1 MRRPTPGWGVRD
13 MWRGH
18 RAAAGVAACT
28 TALALACTP
37 QAGRRADHA
46 SPAKPAGGGSPSV
59 ATCPLTGMPMASER
73 PVSRP
78 GVAVVVADSPAARPQ
93 AGLDVADVVFQE
105 PVEGGG
111 AWFLAIFHCADAPE
125 VGPVRDPHLVD
136 AAILAQYL
144 PVLLGYAGDRP
155 LPPALASEGSGVE
168 SYDARS
174 SASAFFRDRTRRP
187 PHNLFTSTE
196 KLRGLSSTS
205 GSPSP
210 LEFARPSSA
219 SSAGQALLA
228 AESSPSSTAGRTL
241 TLAYSD
247 ENTRYVYDPAAGNYR
262 RFVGSE
268 PHMAKSG
275 SQIRVSNVVVVWVEV
290 GEVEA
295 RDAAGNRAPDARLE
309 GEGDALLLQGGTER
323 GGRWRREAGQGRVE
337 LVDRTGSPLR
347 LRPGNTWIHLLP
359 NTRPAYVG

>member
-13 MWRGH
+13 TWRGH
-18 RAAAGVAACT
+18 RAAAGVAVCT

-37 QAGRRADHA
+37 QAGRSERASRSA
-46 SPAKPAGGGSPSV
+46 PARSGSPSV
-59 ATCPLTGMPMASER
+59 ATCPLTGLPTPTQQ

-78 GVAVVVADSPAARPQ
+78 GVAVVVADSPPARPQ

-111 AWFLAIFHCADAPE
+111 AWFLAIFQCADAAE

-136 AAILAQYL
+136 AAILNQYR
-144 PVLLGYAGDRP
+144 PVLLGFAGDRP
-155 LPPALASEGSGVE
+155 LPPALAGTSGVE

-174 SASAFFRDRTRRP
+174 AASAFFRDRTRRP

-196 KLRGLSSTS
+196 NLRALSSAT
-205 GSPSP
+205 GSPEP
-210 LEFARPSSA
+210 LEFARPSVPSR
-219 SSAGQALLA
+219 GQTLVAT
-228 AESSPSSTAGRTL
+228 EGSSSPAAGRTL

-247 ENTRYVYDPAAGNYR
+247 ENTRYVFDPEAGNYR

-268 PHMAKSG
+268 PHVVKGG
-275 SQIRVSNVVVVWVEV
+275 SQIRVTNVVVLWLKVNEI
-290 GEVEA
+290 ES
-295 RDAAGNRAPDARLE
+295 RDRAGNRAPDARLE

-323 GGRWRREAGQGRVE
+323 SGRWRRESADGRVE
-337 LVDRTGSPLR
+337 LVDRTGAPLR

-359 NTRPAYVG
+359 DTRPAYVG